1 MIRKEPQ
8 LWSCWISY
16 GCYCCC
22 RRYLNSLHLSTLLLC
37 QFFSCL
43 SSRCHR
49 LGKWS
54 HCVNWKIVSTETHRR
69 TLSRSFFFG
78 VLWQPVNAIQINIP
92 VISRREEKPSLRLVF
107 VNANMEIKML
117 QKSSTF
123 SSLSSGTNHNNNNNK
138 KSSSSSIGSWFD
150 RRARKLSMRC
160 SKSIT
165 LGKTSSLACSHTQKR
180 YTKIL
185 ISYPH
190 SKLPPFFDLTSMMVE
205 VKYCGCCLPP
215 VLFLCSDVRVHT
227 NHAPVGRSYLS
238 VVPFWGCR
246 IYSKVQLLFN
256 LAEQNF
262 YSESGKKNQLAW
274 TTAEVRFVL
283 LEHVNSGWGGSIE
296 KRNIEQGLVEYFT
309 CFILRFLWIYVS
321 NDYFW
326 DCSPGCYSRYN
337 SVLVQKIW
345 PVMMDKLPWFVF
357 QHKVS

>member
-92 VISRREEKPSLRLVF
+92 VISRREENPSLRLVF

-190 SKLPPFFDLTSMMVE
+190 SELPPLFWFDVNDGGGQILWLLPSSCSFF
-205 VKYCGCCLPP
+205 
-215 VLFLCSDVRVHT
+215 LFWRACSHKSRSGRS
-227 NHAPVGRSYLS
+227 VGRIYPLCPFE
-238 VVPFWGCR
+238 VVEYIQKCNY
-246 IYSKVQLLFN
+246 YSTWPNKTFI
-256 LAEQNF
+256 QNR
-262 YSESGKKNQLAW
+262 GKKINWHEQLP
-274 TTAEVRFVL
+274 RFVL
-283 LEHVNSGWGGSIE
+283 
-296 KRNIEQGLVEYFT
+296 F
-309 CFILRFLWIYVS
+309 F
-321 NDYFW
+321 
-326 DCSPGCYSRYN
+326 
-337 SVLVQKIW
+337 
-345 PVMMDKLPWFVF
+345 
-357 QHKVS
+357 